1 MELKIS
7 EMQELKPIDFNFEEL
22 KAELSKQL
30 EKYQNIVY
38 TDDTIKIAADDRTK
52 LNKLSK
58 TINDRKIEIHKEYD
72 KPYKEFEEKIKII
85 LNMINEPL
93 QLIDKQ
99 IKDYEQRQKDEKR
112 EQIQAFFDTQ
122 VGDYA
127 DLVSLDNIFNEK
139 WLNKTY
145 KMATIEEDIKSIF
158 NKISGDMQIIDGQM
172 KDEAIN
178 KQVKA
183 FYFNNIS
190 NESVLSLSLQEGMTI
205 IENNKKLEELS
216 KMQKT
221 NEILTKSEKVF
232 QKEDNEQIFTAKFW
246 AQGTQEQLTQ
256 LGIYLKN
263 NNIKYGKVE

>member
-22 KAELSKQL
+22 KAELAEQL
-30 EKYQNIVY
+30 EKYQNVVY
-38 TDDTIKIAADDRTK
+38 TDDTIKIATDDRAK

-58 TINDRKIEIHKEYD
+58 TVNDKKIEIHKEYD

-93 QLIDKQ
+93 QLIDRQ

-127 DLVSLDNIFNEK
+127 DLVRLDNIFNEK

-158 NKISGDMQIIDGQM
+158 SKMNAEMQIIDGQM
-172 KDEAIN
+172 KDEAVN

-183 FYFNNIS
+183 FYFNNVG

-205 IENNKKLEELS
+205 TENNKKLEELS

-221 NEILTKSEKVF
+221 NEILTKNEKIS
-232 QKEDNEQIFTAKFW
+232 QKEDVGQIFAIKFW
-246 AQGTQEQLTQ
+246 VQGTRDEINQ
-256 LGIYLKN
+256 LGIYLRK

>member
-1 MELKIS
+1 MELKIN

-22 KAELSKQL
+22 KTELSEQL

-38 TDDTIKIAADDRTK
+38 TEDTIKIATEDRAK

-58 TINDRKIEIHKEYD
+58 AINDRKIEIHKEYD
-72 KPYKEFEEKIKII
+72 KPYKDFEDKIKII

-99 IKDYEQRQKDEKR
+99 VKDYEQKQKDEKR
-112 EQIQAFFDTQ
+112 KQIQTFFDTQ

-127 DLVSLDNIFNEK
+127 DLVSLDNIFNER

-158 NKISGDMQIIDGQM
+158 SKMNADMQIIDGQM

-178 KQVKA
+178 KQVKT
-183 FYFNNIS
+183 FYFNNVG

-216 KMQKT
+216 KMQKM
-221 NEILTKSEKVF
+221 NEEIS
-232 QKEDNEQIFTAKFW
+232 QKEDVGQIFAIKFW
-246 AQGTQEQLTQ
+246 VQGTREEINQ
-256 LGIYLKN
+256 LGIYLRK